1 VPAPGR
7 SEDGAADE
15 LVLPLH
21 AETLQVSKQRAKT
34 RVQVSRTTV
43 SREQVVD
50 ELLQHERVMIE
61 CVPIGRIVDAVPPV
75 RQEGDVTVFPVVEEI
90 VVVERRLVLKEEVR
104 IRRVKETTRHEE
116 TVVLREQHISIAR
129 QVLPPRGHAPDS

>member
-1 VPAPGR
+1 MPAPGR
-7 SEDGAADE
+7 SEDGAAAE

-61 CVPIGRIVDAVPPV
+61 CVPIGRIVDAVPPM
-75 RQEGDVTVFPVVEEI
+75 RQEGDVTVFPVVEET

-116 TVVLREQHISIAR
+116 TVVLREQHMSIAR
-129 QVLPPRGHAPDS
+129 EALPPHGNAPDS